1 MNVENEIRDFLINK
15 GVELFWVDSHL
26 TTIRY
31 ALSSN
36 SHFASGISNQKV
48 TVKQRHV
55 STYTARLTL
64 IRPDSG
70 VTERCTLKYTFRP
83 KHKKAHKLYQLD
95 REVIA

>member
-1 MNVENEIRDFLINK
+1 MNVENEIRDFLISK

-36 SHFASGISNQKV
+36 SHFASDISDQKV
-48 TVKQRHV
+48 TVKLGHV
-55 STYTARLTL
+55 VTYTARIILNM
-64 IRPDSG
+64 PN
-70 VTERCTLKYTFRP
+70 VAMVERCTLKYTFRP